1 MAAGGCIWQ
10 ESLYGEPGDVITP
23 ETKAPEGYE
32 DVEPITHTLVQGSVE
47 NNRIIYVYP
56 RKQYQIRYVLNGG
69 ICEQSTEQMI
79 TYGTPFLRIFW
90 MHFRSTE
97 MGIVLQTGI
106 RMRHCRAVYRPD
118 TMPASDLILYAKWDV
133 IKTAYIVEHYKENV
147 KQAHMTW
154 QRSYRYADTDTI
166 GACGKSV

>member
-1 MAAGGCIWQ
+1 MPDQDLVLYGKWIDGKQSYQVLHYLTQLDGSRRLYLA

-79 TYGTPFLRIFW
+79 TYGTPLKDILDALPVYRNGYSFADW
-90 MHFRSTE
+90 YTDE
-97 MGIVLQTGI
+97 ALQ
-106 RMRHCRAVYRPD
+106 AVYRPD
-118 TMPASDLILYAKWDV
+118 TMPA
-133 IKTAYIVEHYKENV
+133 
-147 KQAHMTW
+147 
-154 QRSYRYADTDTI
+154 
-166 GACGKSV
+166 